1 MGHPFAEYF
10 VSFVE
15 SKDLPIKTVVKIESN
30 PDQSKHL
37 ETARTTVLGVDLDFV
52 NLRSE
57 EYAADSRIPTEVV
70 SVMVIHFLFY
80 FMLTTLLG
88 KTFGTPLQDALR
100 RDITINA
107 LFYNVHSR
115 AVEDFTENVGAFNF
129 VFGTRV

>member
-1 MGHPFAEYF
+1 
-10 VSFVE
+10 
-15 SKDLPIKTVVKIESN
+15 
-30 PDQSKHL
+30 
-37 ETARTTVLGVDLDFV
+37 
-52 NLRSE
+52 
-57 EYAADSRIPTEVV
+57 
-70 SVMVIHFLFY
+70 
-80 FMLTTLLG
+80 MLTTLLG